1 MIGADPSIRTC
12 SLNMVLDGFIEQT
25 LFLYFGIFWCLVTNI
40 CNEMFFIF
48 CCLFYFSS
56 ETPVS
61 AMGEDSNHSVMSD
74 SQDATDF
81 SNKINPSTAGPTP
94 TSKADP
100 NAIAKE

>member
-1 MIGADPSIRTC
+1 M
-12 SLNMVLDGFIEQT
+12 
-25 LFLYFGIFWCLVTNI
+25 
-40 CNEMFFIF
+40 
-48 CCLFYFSS
+48 FYFSS

-94 TSKADP
+94 TSKVDP

>member
-1 MIGADPSIRTC
+1 MG
-12 SLNMVLDGFIEQT
+12 L
-25 LFLYFGIFWCLVTNI
+25 LYKRIPYLGIFWAFLMKCL
-40 CNEMFFIF
+40 FIF

-94 TSKADP
+94 TSKVDP